1 MKELLKGLLKAYA
14 ALAGYAVAV
23 LLLITAAL
31 FLTGAI
37 TGERLDAAFQA
48 LRGRRP
54 EAPVAAGKKPAD
66 GLAEREEILEKRTQ
80 ELQKLEERAVAR
92 LSLIKAEQESL
103 ERKRTESDAAAAEA
117 KKAQQEVAATKSNAE
132 LDANLPI
139 LTRME
144 APGIV
149 AVLKDGDDAR
159 FVRHLRAMR
168 PSKAAEVL
176 EALRVD
182 PQFEQE
188 FRKVPADAPPGTK
201 PRMQRLNEEFQKTP

>member
-1 MKELLKGLLKAYA
+1 MKELLRGLLKAYA
-14 ALAGYAVAV
+14 AAAGYAVAV
-23 LLLITAAL
+23 FFLIAAVL

-54 EAPVAAGKKPAD
+54 ESLVVAEKKPSD
-66 GLAEREEILEKRTQ
+66 GLAEREVILEKRTQ
-80 ELQKLEERAVAR
+80 ELQKLEERTLGR
-92 LSLIKAEQESL
+92 LSLIRAEQESL
-103 ERKRTESDAAAAEA
+103 ERKRSESDAAAAELKSVRREFDTA
-117 KKAQQEVAATKSNAE
+117 KSDAE

>member
-1 MKELLKGLLKAYA
+1 MKDLLRGILKAYA
-14 ALAGYAVAV
+14 AAAAYVVAV
-23 LLLITAAL
+23 FFLITAVL

-54 EAPVAAGKKPAD
+54 ETFVVAEKKPAD

-80 ELQKLEERAVAR
+80 EVQKLEERTVAR
-92 LSLIKAEQESL
+92 LSLIRAEQDTL

-117 KKAQQEVAATKSNAE
+117 KRAQREFAAVKSDAE

-149 AVLKDGDDAR
+149 AVRKDGDDAR

-188 FRKVPADAPPGTK
+188 FRKVPGDAPPGTK